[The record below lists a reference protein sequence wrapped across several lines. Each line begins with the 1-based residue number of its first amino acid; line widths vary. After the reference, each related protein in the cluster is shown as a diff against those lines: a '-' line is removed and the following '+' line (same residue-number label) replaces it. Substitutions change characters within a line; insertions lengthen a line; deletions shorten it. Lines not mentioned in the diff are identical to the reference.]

1 MDWERRCICASDVHD
16 HAGWLG
22 HLGSHQSVSRL
33 RPSAPVWCE
42 LATEIRVPAPSSV
55 HDGQVERSG
64 TGRWDEVATAPD
76 DLGTRMAAEIVQ
88 ETVEECERLLLDAE
102 ATAEQIRSA
111 ADEDAARVRRD
122 AVRANAR
129 LLTELEQRRPQVEAS
144 LAAARLVADRAAQ
157 ISAGVT
163 ADAERR
169 EGELLEGAEA
179 RARAVVDQAEGQLTA
194 ATQQNEA
201 AQATYLEAT
210 ARSQE
215 TDERLAIAE
224 QRLREADAR
233 LAEADGQVA
242 AATTRLAEADAQ
254 MVAATNRAAAADERF
269 AQADALTALATSRAA
284 EADERLAEAARSL
297 AAVAM
302 GTEAVEVRS
311 RAVEARSADVER
323 RFAELLA
330 ASQTAIA
337 EANAVIA
344 SGEAQATQHRSEADA
359 DARRI
364 GELAWSSAE
373 ALQRELLEEADAE
386 ALEITWMATL
396 EATRIRE
403 EAAADARELRAMAA
417 SQADADPRAL
427 ALDPLPA
434 ATLPASHAAT
444 ATPGVLVESDL
455 RPQLAAPARLR
466 RGRSRR
472 RRQLV
477 ALVGLVAIVAVVIR
491 FAVGSP
497 YAVTS
502 ESMAPTLAN
511 GQRVFVNKLVYD
523 LGAPERGD
531 VVVIDLGGHALV
543 KRVVGLSGEV
553 LEGRDGQVFVNGRAL
568 PEPYLPAG
576 VGTAAFPAI
585 ELRSDELFVLG
596 DNRES
601 SSDSRAFGPV
611 RARDV
616 VGRAEMVMW
625 PPGDIRTL

>member
-1 MDWERRCICASDVHD
+1 MER
-16 HAGWLG
+16 
-22 HLGSHQSVSRL
+22 
-33 RPSAPVWCE
+33 
-42 LATEIRVPAPSSV
+42 T
-55 HDGQVERSG
+55 G
-64 TGRWDEVATAPD
+64 TGRWDEAATAD
-76 DLGTRMAAEIVQ
+76 VDLGTQVAAEIVQ

-102 ATAEQIRSA
+102 ATAEQIRGA

-144 LAAARLVADRAAQ
+144 LAAARSVADRAAQ

-169 EGELLEGAEA
+169 AGELLDGAEA
-179 RARAVVDQAEGQLTA
+179 RAREVVGQAEGQLTL

-201 AQATYLEAT
+201 AHATYLEAAT
-210 ARSQE
+210 RSQE

-233 LAEADGQVA
+233 LSEADGQLA
-242 AATTRLAEADAQ
+242 AATTRLAEADAL
-254 MVAATNRAAAADERF
+254 MAVATG
-269 AQADALTALATSRAA
+269 RAA
-284 EADERLAEAARSL
+284 EADARLAEAARSL
-297 AAVAM
+297 AAVAT

-323 RFAELLA
+323 RFAELWA
-330 ASQTAIA
+330 ASRTAVA

-344 SGEAQATQHRSEADA
+344 SVEAQATQHRSEADA

-364 GELAWSSAE
+364 GELAWTSAE

-403 EAAADARELRAMAA
+403 EAAADARELRAMAQ

-427 ALDPLPA
+427 TLDPLPA
-434 ATLPASHAAT
+434 DTVPALPAAT
-444 ATPGVLVESDL
+444 ATPGVLLESDL
-455 RPQLAAPARLR
+455 RPQVAALPKLR

-472 RRQLV
+472 RRRLV

-523 LGAPERGD
+523 LAAPERGD
-531 VVVIDLGGHALV
+531 VVVVDVGDAALV

-553 LEGRDGQVFVNGRAL
+553 VEGRDGQVFVNGRAL

-576 VGTAAFPAI
+576 VETAAFPAI

-596 DNRES
+596 DNRGS
-601 SSDSRAFGPV
+601 SSDSRVFGPV
-611 RARDV
+611 RAQDV
-616 VGRAEMVMW
+616 VGRAEIVMW